1 MRFRRTAVCAATAT
15 ALLAATAGT
24 AHATP
29 PIPTRMAALG
39 DSLTR
44 AVNSCTVGGGTLCAR
59 NSWSAGANPAV
70 GSHYTRIKELNPEVL
85 PYNEARAGATSADLA
100 QQARAAVAEGGID
113 YVTIMIGG
121 GDACAASE
129 ARMTSVGSFASRI
142 RAALRILRSGA
153 PDASVFVA
161 SVPDPLR
168 VWELGKGNPAAVKA
182 WKEGGVCQ
190 ALLAD
195 PTSLAA
201 GDAGR
206 RERVRERVMD
216 YNAALEKVCGEDA
229 GCRYDGDAVFDHR
242 FSAADVS
249 TADYFHPS
257 LVGQRTLAEVTYEA
271 GFDW

>member
-15 ALLAATAGT
+15 ALVAATAGT

-44 AVNSCTVGGGTLCAR
+44 AAGSCTVGGGTLCAR
-59 NSWSAGANPAV
+59 NSWSTGANPAV
-70 GSHYTRIKELNPEVL
+70 GSHYSRIRELNPEVL
-85 PYNEARAGATSADLA
+85 PYNEARAGATSADLG
-100 QQARAAVAEGGID
+100 QQVRAAVAEGGID
-113 YVTIMIGG
+113 YVTVMIGE

-129 ARMTSVGSFASRI
+129 ARMTSVGSFRNRI
-142 RAALRILRSGA
+142 RAALRTLHSAA
-153 PDASVFVA
+153 PQASVFVA
-161 SVPDPLR
+161 SVPDPVQL
-168 VWELGKGNPAAVKA
+168 WQLGKDDPAAVKA
-182 WKEGGVCQ
+182 WKDGGVCQ

-195 PTSLAA
+195 PTSLSA
-201 GDAGR
+201 GATER

-216 YNAALEKVCGEDA
+216 YNAALDRACREIA

-242 FSAADVS
+242 FSAADIS
-249 TADYFHPS
+249 SADHFHPS
-257 LVGQRTLAEVTYEA
+257 LAGQRTLAEVTYEA